1 MHDPSLRQLR
11 TFLSVVQTG
20 GVTAA
25 AQMLGLTQPAASQQ
39 LRELERAMGVRLLE
53 RVSGR
58 SVPTAAGRAL
68 IEPARRA
75 QAAVED
81 ARAVTAAHRQGEV
94 GRVRLGTGATAC
106 IHLLPRVLDRLH
118 DQMPGL
124 EVIIATGNTRDIL
137 QRVEE
142 GDLDVALVTLP
153 AALGRSLTS
162 TRITTDPLVALLPES
177 MMFPGRPSLTA
188 ADLERLPL
196 ILYEAEAN
204 TRVIIDAWFRRA
216 GLIPRPIMELGSVEA
231 IKVLVAG
238 GRGCSVLPSLALGGD
253 VQGAVWRPLRPAL
266 SRQLAV
272 VLRKE
277 KVVDRDLGR
286 LLCALKANGAPLTRA
301 RKTAPTS
308 R

>member
-11 TFLSVVQTG
+11 TFLSVAQTG

-25 AQMLGLTQPAASQQ
+25 AQALGLTQPAASQQ

-53 RVSGR
+53 RVAGR

-81 ARAVTAAHRQGEV
+81 AKAVAAAHRSGEA

-106 IHLLPRVLDRLH
+106 IHLLPPVLAALNER
-118 DQMPGL
+118 MPGL
-124 EVIIATGNTRDIL
+124 EVIIATGNTPDIL
-137 QRVEE
+137 RRVEE
-142 GDLDVALVTLP
+142 GDLDAALVTLP
-153 AALGRSLTS
+153 AALGRSLTA
-162 TRITTDPLVALLPES
+162 TRVATDPLVALLPEAMAPS
-177 MMFPGRPSLTA
+177 GRPSLTA

-196 ILYEAEAN
+196 ILYEAGAN
-204 TRVIIDAWFRRA
+204 TRSIIDAWFRRA
-216 GLIPRPIMELGSVEA
+216 GLVPRPIMELGSVEA

-238 GRGCSVLPSLALGGD
+238 GRGCSVLPALALGGD
-253 VQGAVWRPLRPAL
+253 VAGAVVRPLRPTL

-272 VLRKE
+272 VVRKE
-277 KVVDRDLGR
+277 KVVDRGLGR
-286 LLCALKANGAPLTRA
+286 LLGALKSGAGRPG
-301 RKTAPTS
+301 
-308 R
+308 

>member
-11 TFLSVVQTG
+11 TFLFVVQTG
-20 GVTAA
+20 GVTTA
-25 AQMLGLTQPAASQQ
+25 AQALGLTQPAASQQ

-81 ARAVTAAHRQGEV
+81 ARAVAAAHRSGEA

-106 IHLLPRVLDRLH
+106 IHLLPPVLAELNER
-118 DQMPGL
+118 MPGL
-124 EVIIATGNTRDIL
+124 EVIIATGNTPDIL
-137 QRVEE
+137 RRVEE
-142 GDLDVALVTLP
+142 GDLDAALVTLP
-153 AALGRSLTS
+153 AALGRSLTA
-162 TRITTDPLVALLPES
+162 TRVATDPLVALLPEAMAPS
-177 MMFPGRPSLTA
+177 GRPSLTA

-196 ILYEAEAN
+196 ILYETGAN
-204 TRVIIDAWFRRA
+204 TRAIIDAWFRRA
-216 GLIPRPIMELGSVEA
+216 GLAPRPIMELGSVEA

-238 GRGCSVLPSLALGGD
+238 GRGCSVLPALALGGD
-253 VQGAVWRPLRPAL
+253 VAGAVVRPLRPAL
-266 SRQLAV
+266 ARQLAV

-277 KVVDRDLGR
+277 KVVDRGLGR
-286 LLCALKANGAPLTRA
+286 LRAALKGAGGQPG
-301 RKTAPTS
+301 
-308 R
+308 